1 MWQFYQ
7 GSLRFQACLASR
19 SQLFLRR
26 PPLQAG
32 CRHAPSL
39 LMTKAPRALLFTV
52 LLLGSFQLGRL
63 SERAFWPCRLRPVA
77 SLVAPLLGQE
87 MPSAQLCEL
96 LLQLP
101 RF

>member
-1 MWQFYQ
+1 
-7 GSLRFQACLASR
+7 LRFQARFGTCARPSLR
-19 SQLFLRR
+19 RLLFLA
-26 PPLQAG
+26 LWSND
-32 CRHAPSL
+32 PSV
-39 LMTKAPRALLFTV
+39 LMTKAPRFVLLLV

-77 SLVAPLLGQE
+77 ALVAPLLGQE

-101 RF
+101 RL